1 MRMWKSSGIEAVAT
15 ISVWLSAAGARLVSK
30 REVVAEISS
39 LFLLLFA
46 RLCVGTNVRK
56 C

>member
-15 ISVWLSAAGARLVSK
+15 ISVWLSAAGTEAGVQQ
-30 REVVAEISS
+30 REVVVAISS

-46 RLCVGTNVRK
+46 RPCVGTNVRM
-56 C
+56 